1 MGNRVAECLGR
12 SKEKLGKKGRRAIM
26 ADGKNDPARVGVDG
40 VKGTAPVGS
49 FRANAL
55 GFFNLGGNDE
65 EWMLDGNDEKDPKAN
80 RRDRGGSW
88 NDAACNCTVVK
99 RRRRSRRSAR
109 RWADAVGTGVRL
121 FGKGEEAEYTP
132 LPFS

>member
-1 MGNRVAECLGR
+1 M
-12 SKEKLGKKGRRAIM
+12 
-26 ADGKNDPARVGVDG
+26 GVDG

-88 NDAACNCTVVK
+88 NDAACNCTVVN
-99 RRRRSRRSAR
+99 RNGNTPTRGSIVNGFRVSLSS
-109 RWADAVGTGVRL
+109 VR
-121 FGKGEEAEYTP
+121 
-132 LPFS
+132 